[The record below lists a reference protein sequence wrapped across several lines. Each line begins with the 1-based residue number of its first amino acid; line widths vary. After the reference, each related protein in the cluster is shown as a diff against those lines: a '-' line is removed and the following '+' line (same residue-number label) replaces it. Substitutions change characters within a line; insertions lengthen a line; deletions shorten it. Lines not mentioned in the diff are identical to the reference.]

1 MDLPRSIISRL
12 INDYSKQSISYMFS
26 DPAVAAAAAAA
37 EPHIL
42 PGHNL
47 RNACDEKET

>member
-1 MDLPRSIISRL
+1 MDLPRFIISRL

-26 DPAVAAAAAAA
+26 DPAVAAAAAA